1 MGVRLHWMNSILNP
15 IFNRYALRVS
25 TSTLIYWTWCLPQS
39 LLGATLFFLLWL
51 FNKVKFV
58 RHSLSGVIIA
68 ESAWIFGGISLGMY
82 VFVANRQCSG
92 LQRARLIQHELG
104 HTRQSL
110 LLGPSYL
117 LVIGIPSLIWAILR
131 SAGLFKRRPYSWM
144 YTEKWAD
151 QLAERIDLKD
161 I

>member
-1 MGVRLHWMNSILNP
+1 VRGILS
-15 IFNRYALRVS
+15 VS

-39 LLGATLFFLLWL
+39 LLGATLFFLLRL

-82 VFVANRQCSG
+82 VFVASRQCSV
-92 LQRARLIQHELG
+92 QHRARLIQHELG

-131 SAGLFKRRPYSWM
+131 SVGFFKHRPYSWM